1 MLRITAWT
9 IAVLSGAVLI
19 GCGGGGGEAAEA
31 DDMAQYEGP
40 IASTDVARGE
50 QVYNDVCMSCHA
62 GGAPNLDNIGWDPA
76 RMRHQIRE
84 GSGRM
89 PAMPLDRVSDE
100 DMEAALAYM
109 VTIGAV
115 TSEEAGLTSTGG
127 GMDESGDDMGEDD
140 MGEDADDDTDEAV
153 EEGGIEEDDAA
164 EM

>member
-1 MLRITAWT
+1 MARINAWT
-9 IAVLSGAVLI
+9 IMALAGATLI
-19 GCGGGGGEAAEA
+19 GCGGGGGGEAEEA
-31 DDMAQYEGP
+31 DDVASYDGP

-50 QVYNDVCMSCHA
+50 QVYNDVCMACHA
-62 GGAPNLDNIGWDPA
+62 GGAPALDNIGWDPA

-89 PAMPLDRVSDE
+89 PAIPLSRVSDD

-115 TSEEAGLTSTGG
+115 TAEEAGLAPTGG
-127 GMDESGDDMGEDD
+127 GDDAGDM
-140 MGEDADDDTDEAV
+140 DDDTDEAI
-153 EEGGIEEDDAA
+153 EEGGEGAEGGVEETDE